1 MIVLLIILVVA
12 AVGGVAAYVVMQY
25 AGVDSKVPSTSGT
38 SGFHSGFIER
48 RGGSVAERIA
58 NTPSGCLVAVLIAAA
73 VWIAL
78 WLVVLV
84 LGLRVLTA

>member
-1 MIVLLIILVVA
+1 VIVLLVILVVA

-25 AGVDSKVPSTSGT
+25 AGLDTKVPSTSG
-38 SGFHSGFIER
+38 GFHSGFTER

-58 NTPSGCLVAVLIAAA
+58 DTPSGCLVAVLIAAG

-78 WLVVLV
+78 WLVVLI

>member
-1 MIVLLIILVVA
+1 M
-12 AVGGVAAYVVMQY
+12 
-25 AGVDSKVPSTSGT
+25 
-38 SGFHSGFIER
+38 
-48 RGGSVAERIA
+48 AERIA

-84 LGLRVLTA
+84 LGLRVLTV

>member
-25 AGVDSKVPSTSGT
+25 AGVDSKVPSASG
-38 SGFHSGFIER
+38 GFHSGFIER
-48 RGGSVAERIA
+48 RGGTVAERIA
-58 NTPSGCLVAVLIAAA
+58 NTPSGCLVAVLIVAG
-73 VWIAL
+73 VWITL
-78 WLVVLV
+78 WLVVLI

>member
-25 AGVDSKVPSTSGT
+25 AGMDSKVPSTSG
-38 SGFHSGFIER
+38 GFHSGFIER

-58 NTPSGCLVAVLIAAA
+58 NTPSGCLVSVLIAAA

-78 WLVVLV
+78 WLVVLI